1 MGYSARY
8 HAYSLIAVFIALAI
22 GILIGAGFGQDVVSN
37 TSESLQNSLEGDL
50 NEARAERD
58 AIARELDQAQQF
70 SDAVYPALVD
80 GRLAGDRIGVIALGG
95 LQPDLSDDVEAA
107 LGPTGATLAEVAV
120 VREPPD
126 TGALADQL
134 QGTKFARLERDPDAL
149 EDLGRVAGRQLVTGG
164 RLFDQIR
171 EQLLNRSSG
180 RAARLDGVI
189 VVRDAPEDLDEPEQ
203 TALDRLE
210 AGLLDGVRAAGRPVV
225 GVEQSDTDPSSVPLF
240 ESHDVPTSDSVDFV
254 SGRVAAVFVLLGA
267 DGNFGTKDTADQLL
281 PDLLVPTTPSR

>member
-37 TSESLQNSLEGDL
+37 TSESLRESLKGDL
-50 NEARAERD
+50 EDARAQID
-58 AIARELDQAQQF
+58 DLNGELDQEQQF
-70 SDAVYPALVD
+70 GEQAYPALVD
-80 GRLAGDRIGVIALGG
+80 GRLEGDRVGLIALGG
-95 LQPDLSDDVEAA
+95 LPPNVSDDVEAT
-107 LGPTGATLAEVAV
+107 LEPTGATLSEVAV

-126 TGALADQL
+126 AGALADQL
-134 QGTKFARLERDPDAL
+134 QGTQFARVDRDPQLL
-149 EDLGRVAGRQLVTGG
+149 EDFGRVAGRQLVLGG
-164 RLFDQIR
+164 RLLDASR
-171 EQLLNRSSG
+171 EQLLTRSSG

-189 VVRDAPEDLDEPEQ
+189 VVRDAPDEFDEPDQ

-210 AGLLDGVRAAGRPVV
+210 AGLLEGIGTAGRPVV
-225 GVEQSDTDPSSVPLF
+225 GVEQSDTDPSSIQLF
-240 ESHDVPTSDSVDFV
+240 DSHDIPTSDSIDFV

-281 PDLLVPTTPSR
+281 PDLLVPTASGR

>member
-107 LGPTGATLAEVAV
+107 LGPTGATLSEVAV